1 MARAAPPIRTAIPS
15 NSLHFTACR
24 ATAPEDLAVAIAE
37 AEAEVLDG
45 AEEEEGEP
53 VLPLPGWLYILVAE
67 LPEAELVA
75 VELDPVFATT
85 TPPPTE
91 DGVVEFPVF
100 AAFAANTAK
109 VLPDAGSLMTP
120 TIPDWQCFV

>member
-45 AEEEEGEP
+45 TEEEGVP
-53 VLPLPGWLYILVAE
+53 VLEFPGWPYILVAV

-75 VELDPVFATT
+75 VELEPVFATIA
-85 TPPPTE
+85 PPPTE

-100 AAFAANTAK
+100 AAFAAKTAK

-120 TIPDWQCFV
+120 TIPD